1 MEEEFRSNKPSEN
14 LMGWMY
20 ESKIQSGFIIP
31 IGFRKFR
38 PSDGSEEMDILDF
51 LLAMNLLARIV
62 YDAKLQCKIMIR
74 LKICSDVRTV

>member
-1 MEEEFRSNKPSEN
+1 MKVRFRVV
-14 LMGWMY
+14 L
-20 ESKIQSGFIIP
+20 IIL

-74 LKICSDVRTV
+74 FII